1 MLKRLSILLLAVILA
16 VPAMAQSGDC
26 CECMFAPRAGQW
38 QFNLVTGESGYLND
52 YDGLFYLLDQK
63 ASSTVGIGIGDNAY
77 ISDDLSKAV
86 FNIGSFNVNSL
97 TNIAGLQAQYFITN
111 HIDINLMGMN
121 RKKAVAIAFGVTMAL
136 GIFCSL
142 SQGALSSL
150 KLFGL
155 SIFDFFNFLS
165 SNVLMT
171 GGGLLLVIFIG
182 WKLGKDAFCDEMTSG
197 GKIRK
202 KKWLLDWYFF
212 AIKYLC
218 PAAITVIFISNLLV
232 K

>member
-1 MLKRLSILLLAVILA
+1 PLGGLFAILFFVILFLA
-16 VPAMAQSGDC
+16 AITSSISLMEVP
-26 CECMFAPRAGQW
+26 
-38 QFNLVTGESGYLND
+38 TTYLIEEGHMD
-52 YDGLFYLLDQK
+52 
-63 ASSTVGIGIGDNAY
+63 
-77 ISDDLSKAV
+77 
-86 FNIGSFNVNSL
+86 
-97 TNIAGLQAQYFITN
+97 
-111 HIDINLMGMN
+111 

-197 GKIRK
+197 GGIRK